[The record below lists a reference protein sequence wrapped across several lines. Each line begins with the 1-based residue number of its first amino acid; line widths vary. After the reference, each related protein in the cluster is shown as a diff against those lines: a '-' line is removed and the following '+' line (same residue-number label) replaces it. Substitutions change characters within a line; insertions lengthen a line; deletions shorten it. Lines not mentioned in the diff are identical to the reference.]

1 MFEAHNVDPLA
12 NNLCAVY
19 NLDSLC
25 ASNQVAAPSPPPKE
39 QPSRWWVW
47 DVAGKLILLL
57 VAGVAIA
64 LVWKNPGDWLGKM
77 KTALV

>member
-1 MFEAHNVDPLA
+1 MFEAHNLDPLA

-19 NLDSLC
+19 NEDSLC
-25 ASNQVAAPSPPPKE
+25 TSNQVAAPSPPPKE

-64 LVWKNPGDWLGKM
+64 LVWKNPGDWLGGK
-77 KTALV
+77 

>member
-1 MFEAHNVDPLA
+1 M
-12 NNLCAVY
+12 
-19 NLDSLC
+19 
-25 ASNQVAAPSPPPKE
+25 AAPSPPPKE

-77 KTALV
+77 KTAAYDGIALGRGNQYVV